1 MRGRGRSDDCSRG
14 GKGEGDV
21 AGAEARRRWV
31 GKKEDEATGTA
42 TGARS
47 DWIENLAAPT
57 LLHLDHRGRGR
68 ERRRLYLPLLFP
80 LFHPPFLT
88 SSPSHLLSLSGEGEM
103 RFRSLASLLLS
114 LATAAR
120 SLSFLSLFLR
130 TALFSLSVASLL
142 AARAGRN
149 ACFAGT
155 IHSDTWTARACLA
168 PPSSFV
174 CSIPGITC
182 TQLDPEQ
189 QEHLLDILKNSTA

>member
-1 MRGRGRSDDCSRG
+1 MGW
-14 GKGEGDV
+14 K
-21 AGAEARRRWV
+21 
-31 GKKEDEATGTA
+31 
-42 TGARS
+42 
-47 DWIENLAAPT
+47 
-57 LLHLDHRGRGR
+57 
-68 ERRRLYLPLLFP
+68 ERRRGDGDGDRRQIRLDREPGGAHAAAPRPPRKRQGEKAAAEPHLPLLFP
-80 LFHPPFLT
+80 LVHPPFLT